1 MVGPG
6 PIIYL
11 RGFGVRV
18 RGVVV
23 AAGVVSGVV
32 ALSSVMVPS
41 QAVSPTRGT
50 DGAVVV
56 VDDRDDMGHPA
67 DVRRVRAKYTG
78 RSVVVRVKH
87 EDLFPRGSASASVF
101 FDTDADRPGAEFV
114 LDAGLFLEP
123 KFALSHAKGWQSSGR
138 LANCGYA
145 AALDFDK
152 GVSWFRVK
160 RSCFAAPDEVRV
172 AVRVAGETDAGRWR
186 TDWAGM
192 GSRWTP
198 WLVPAAT

>member
-6 PIIYL
+6 PAIHR
-11 RGFGVRV
+11 RGFSVRV
-18 RGVVV
+18 RKFVV

-32 ALSSVMVPS
+32 ALSSAVAPS
-41 QAVSPTRGT
+41 QAAPVRV
-50 DGAVVV
+50 DGPAVV
-56 VDDRDDMGHPA
+56 VDDRSDMGHPA
-67 DVRRVRAKYTG
+67 DVRRVRAKHAG

-101 FDTDADRPGAEFV
+101 FDTDAARPGAEFV
-114 LDAGLFLEP
+114 LDAGLFLKP
-123 KFALSHAKGWQSSGR
+123 KFALSHAKGWQSTGR

-152 GVSWFRVK
+152 DVSWFRVK

-172 AVRVAGETDAGRWR
+172 AVRVAGETDAGQWR